1 MVCSAVPLVH
11 FVLRIPKQLCLVPLI
26 SGQKNAVV
34 TELGIVSM
42 SVVKVT
48 HAAITQSMPTSSAI
62 ILSSFGQFKT
72 CRPAPR
78 WKIIAT

>member
-42 SVVKVT
+42 
-48 HAAITQSMPTSSAI
+48 
-62 ILSSFGQFKT
+62 
-72 CRPAPR
+72 
-78 WKIIAT
+78 

>member
-26 SGQKNAVV
+26 PGQKNAVV
-34 TELGIVSM
+34 TELGIVS
-42 SVVKVT
+42 
-48 HAAITQSMPTSSAI
+48 ITQLMPTSSAI

>member
-1 MVCSAVPLVH
+1 MICSAVPLVH
-11 FVLRIPKQLCLVPLI
+11 FVLRIPKQLCLVLLI

-34 TELGIVSM
+34 TELGIVS
-42 SVVKVT
+42 
-48 HAAITQSMPTSSAI
+48 ITQLMPTSSAI

>member
-34 TELGIVSM
+34 TELGIVS
-42 SVVKVT
+42 
-48 HAAITQSMPTSSAI
+48 ITQLMPTSSAI